1 MWLCSRGG
9 RGAGERRRSNL
20 WAGGFV
26 CRAPPARP
34 PPPPSWRNVR
44 ALRRGQCCA
53 QRSERDLMAEFF
65 ASSFWT
71 GFLWPLIVMVAES
84 VLLLV
89 VLLIA
94 IAYILLADRKIWA
107 AVQIRRG
114 PNVVGPWGLL
124 QSFADLLKFVLKEP
138 VIPSGANK
146 GVFLLAPLVSCVLAL
161 AAWAVIPMDLGW
173 VISNINVGVLYIFA
187 ISSLSIYGI
196 IMAGWSSNSKYPFL
210 AALRSAAQM
219 VSYEVSIGFVI
230 ITVLLCA
237 GSLNLSAV
245 VEAQNSRGLGSLIGL
260 PQLTILNWYVWPLLP
275 MFVVFYVSALAE
287 TNRPPFDLVEAES
300 ELVAGFMVEY
310 GSTPYLLFMFG
321 EYVAIT
327 TMCALATILFLGG
340 WLPPFPVPPFT
351 WIPGVIWFVLKASF
365 VFFMFAMVKAFVP
378 RYRYDQLMRL
388 GWKVFL
394 PISLAMVAIVAGVL
408 QVTGWAPK

>member
-1 MWLCSRGG
+1 
-9 RGAGERRRSNL
+9 
-20 WAGGFV
+20 
-26 CRAPPARP
+26 
-34 PPPPSWRNVR
+34 
-44 ALRRGQCCA
+44 
-53 QRSERDLMAEFF
+53 
-65 ASSFWT
+65 
-71 GFLWPLIVMVAES
+71 
-84 VLLLV
+84 
-89 VLLIA
+89 
-94 IAYILLADRKIWA
+94 LADRKIWA

-114 PNVVGPWGLL
+114 PNVVGPWGLF

-138 VIPSGANK
+138 IIPSGANK

-161 AAWAVIPMDLGW
+161 AAWAVIPMSLGW
-173 VISNINVGVLYIFA
+173 VIADINVGVLYIFA

-245 VEAQNSRGLGSLIGL
+245 VEAQNSKWGLLGWYWL
-260 PQLTILNWYVWPLLP
+260 PLFP
-275 MFVVFYVSALAE
+275 MFVIFYVSALAE

-310 GSTPYLLFMFG
+310 GSTPYLLFMLG
-321 EYVAIT
+321 EYVAVT
-327 TMCALATILFLGG
+327 TMCAMAAILFLGG
-340 WLPPFPVPPFT
+340 WLPPIPYAPFT
-351 WIPGVIWFVLKASF
+351 WVPGIIWFVLK
-365 VFFMFAMVKAFVP
+365 VFFMFFLFAMAKAIVP

-394 PISLAMVAIVAGVL
+394 PISLAMVVIVAGVL
-408 QVTGWAPK
+408 QFAGLAPK

>member
-1 MWLCSRGG
+1 
-9 RGAGERRRSNL
+9 
-20 WAGGFV
+20 
-26 CRAPPARP
+26 
-34 PPPPSWRNVR
+34 
-44 ALRRGQCCA
+44 
-53 QRSERDLMAEFF
+53 MAEFF

-71 GFLWPLIVMVAES
+71 GFLWPLIVMVAQS
-84 VLLLV
+84 LLLLV
-89 VLLIA
+89 LLLIA

-114 PNVVGPWGLL
+114 PNVVGPWGLF

-138 VIPSGANK
+138 IIPSGANK

-173 VISNINVGVLYIFA
+173 VIADINVGVLYIFA

-237 GSLNLSAV
+237 GSLNLTAV
-245 VEAQNSRGLGSLIGL
+245 VEAQNTKFGLLGWYWL
-260 PQLTILNWYVWPLLP
+260 PLFP
-275 MFVVFYVSALAE
+275 MFVIFYVSALAE

-310 GSTPYLLFMFG
+310 GSTPYLLFMLG

-327 TMCALATILFLGG
+327 TMCAMGAIMFLGG
-340 WLPPFPVPPFT
+340 WLPPIPYAPFT
-351 WIPGVIWFVLKASF
+351 WVPGIIWFVLK
-365 VFFMFAMVKAFVP
+365 VFFMFFLFAMAKAIVP

-394 PISLAMVAIVAGVL
+394 PLSLAMVVVVAAVL
-408 QVTGWAPK
+408 QFAGLAPK

>member
-1 MWLCSRGG
+1 M
-9 RGAGERRRSNL
+9 A
-20 WAGGFV
+20 
-26 CRAPPARP
+26 
-34 PPPPSWRNVR
+34 
-44 ALRRGQCCA
+44 
-53 QRSERDLMAEFF
+53 DLF
-65 ASSFWT
+65 ASPFWT
-71 GFLWPLIVMVAES
+71 GFLWPLIVMVAQS

-138 VIPSGANK
+138 VIPSG
-146 GVFLLAPLVSCVLAL
+146 SL

-173 VISNINVGVLYIFA
+173 VISDINVGVLYIFA
-187 ISSLSIYGI
+187 ISSLSIYGV

-245 VEAQNSRGLGSLIGL
+245 VEAQNTRGFASLIGL
-260 PQLTILNWYVWPLLP
+260 PQLTILNWYVWPLFP

-300 ELVAGFMVEY
+300 ELVAGFMTEY
-310 GSTPYLLFMFG
+310 GSTPYLLFMLG

-340 WLPPFPVPPFT
+340 WLPPVDLPPFN
-351 WIPGVIWFVLKASF
+351 WIPGVIWFALKVF
-365 VFFMFAMVKAFVP
+365 FMFFMFAMAKAIVP

-394 PISLAMVAIVAGVL
+394 PLSLAMVVIVAGVL
-408 QVTGWAPK
+408 QFAGIAPK

>member
-1 MWLCSRGG
+1 MDEL
-9 RGAGERRRSNL
+9 
-20 WAGGFV
+20 
-26 CRAPPARP
+26 
-34 PPPPSWRNVR
+34 
-44 ALRRGQCCA
+44 
-53 QRSERDLMAEFF
+53 F
-65 ASSFWT
+65 ASAFWT
-71 GFLWPLIVMVAES
+71 GFLWPLIVMVAQS

-114 PNVVGPWGLL
+114 PNVVGPFGLL

-138 VIPSGANK
+138 IIPSGSNK

-161 AAWAVIPMDLGW
+161 AAWAVIPVNLSW
-173 VISNINVGVLYIFA
+173 VIADINVGVLYIFA
-187 ISSLSIYGI
+187 ISSLSVYGI

-245 VEAQNSRGLGSLIGL
+245 VEAQNTRLGLLGWYWL
-260 PQLTILNWYVWPLLP
+260 PLFP

-310 GSTPYLLFMFG
+310 GSTPYLLFMLG

-327 TMCALATILFLGG
+327 TMCAMGAILFMGG
-340 WLPPFPVPPFT
+340 WLSPIPFPPFT
-351 WIPGVIWFVLKASF
+351 WVPGVIWFVLKVF
-365 VFFMFAMVKAFVP
+365 LMFFMFAMAKAIVP

-394 PISLAMVAIVAGVL
+394 PLSLAMVVVVAAVL
-408 QVTGWAPK
+408 QFSGLAPK

>member
-1 MWLCSRGG
+1 M
-9 RGAGERRRSNL
+9 N
-20 WAGGFV
+20 
-26 CRAPPARP
+26 
-34 PPPPSWRNVR
+34 
-44 ALRRGQCCA
+44 
-53 QRSERDLMAEFF
+53 EFF
-65 ASSFWT
+65 ASAFWT

-89 VLLIA
+89 LLLIA

-114 PNVVGPWGLL
+114 PNVVGPFGLL

-138 VIPSGANK
+138 TIPSGANK
-146 GVFLLAPLVSCVLAL
+146 GVFLLAPLVSCILAL
-161 AAWAVIPMDLGW
+161 AAWAVIPLDLGW
-173 VISNINVGVLYIFA
+173 VISDINVGVLYIFA

-245 VEAQNSRGLGSLIGL
+245 VEAQNTRFGLLGWYWL
-260 PQLTILNWYVWPLLP
+260 PLFP
-275 MFVVFYVSALAE
+275 MFVVFYVSSLAE

-310 GSTPYLLFMFG
+310 GSTPYLLFMLG

-340 WLPPFPVPPFT
+340 WLPPIPYPPFT
-351 WIPGVIWFVLKASF
+351 WVPGIIWFVLKA
-365 VFFMFAMVKAFVP
+365 FFMFFLFAMAKAIVP

-394 PISLAMVAIVAGVL
+394 PISLAMVVIVAGVL
-408 QVTGWAPK
+408 HFAGLAPK

>member
-1 MWLCSRGG
+1 
-9 RGAGERRRSNL
+9 
-20 WAGGFV
+20 
-26 CRAPPARP
+26 
-34 PPPPSWRNVR
+34 
-44 ALRRGQCCA
+44 
-53 QRSERDLMAEFF
+53 MADFF
-65 ASSFWT
+65 ASAFWT
-71 GFLWPLIVMVAES
+71 GYLWPLIVMVAQS

-138 VIPSGANK
+138 IIPSGANK
-146 GVFLLAPLVSCVLAL
+146 GVFLL

-173 VISNINVGVLYIFA
+173 VISDINVGVLYIFA

-219 VSYEVSIGFVI
+219 VRYEVSIGFVI

-245 VEAQNSRGLGSLIGL
+245 VEAQNTHGLGSLIGL
-260 PQLTILNWYVWPLLP
+260 PRLTFLNWYVLPLFP
-275 MFVVFYVSALAE
+275 MFVIFYVSALAE

-310 GSTPYLLFMFG
+310 GSTPYLLFMLG

-327 TMCALATILFLGG
+327 TMCAMATIMFLGG
-340 WLPPFPVPPFT
+340 WLPPVALPPFT
-351 WIPGVIWFVLKASF
+351 WVPGVIWFSLK
-365 VFFMFAMVKAFVP
+365 VFFMFFLFAMAKAIVP

-394 PISLAMVAIVAGVL
+394 PLSLAMVVVVAGVL
-408 QVTGWAPK
+408 HFAGIAPQ